1 MNRKRKGDKISL
13 TKEEAEDILSAVVL
27 YHMEKPNKFNE
38 KYIYNKLTQVRKDFY
53 KKRKSEIVKLN
64 AFTQLLKMD
73 EGVYHEY
80 TEEELYI
87 LNRELQELVKERNKK
102 VVKDYL
108 SGIKLNPANRKV
120 ISRFKQKLKEKY
132 NEHLDNGYGE

>member
-27 YHMEKPNKFNE
+27 YHMEKPNKFNG
-38 KYIYNKLTQVRKDFY
+38 KYIYNKLIQVRKDFY
-53 KKRKSEIVKLN
+53 KKRKSEIVKMN

-73 EGVYHEY
+73 EGVYQEY

-87 LNRELQELVKERNKK
+87 LNRELQELVKESNKK

-120 ISRFKQKLKEKY
+120 ISRFKQELKEKY